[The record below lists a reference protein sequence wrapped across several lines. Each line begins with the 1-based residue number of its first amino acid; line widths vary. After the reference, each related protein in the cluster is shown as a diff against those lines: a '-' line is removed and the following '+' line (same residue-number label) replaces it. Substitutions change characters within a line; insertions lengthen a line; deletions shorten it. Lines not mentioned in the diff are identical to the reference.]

1 MIAKVHLSIG
11 DVLSVLRQEFPDVTI
26 SKIRFLETQGLVTP
40 QRTASGLRKFSK
52 SDVDRLQWILQQ
64 QRDHFYP
71 LKVIKEKIAAMF
83 PPQPQSNGAKTP
95 PTDEQRAA
103 ALARVSTVV
112 AALQEGPREAAA
124 SAALLNGAGSD
135 DSDAGEVVGSA
146 KTMASLAELCSL
158 SGLSELEVTQAEA
171 VGLFASVKVAGEV
184 VYAED
189 AIAVAKL
196 VGQFRR
202 YGMEPRHLRPYAN
215 AIDREMDLVG
225 QVVNPLLRAR
235 TPEARQR
242 AAEHAAEMAKLGQS
256 LRAALLR
263 RALSK
268 LLGS

>member
-1 MIAKVHLSIG
+1 MIAKSHLSIG
-11 DVLSVLRQEFPDVTI
+11 DVLTLLRQEFPDVSI

-40 QRTASGLRKFSK
+40 QRTASGLRKFTK
-52 SDVDRLQWILQQ
+52 DDVDRLQWILQQ
-64 QRDHFYP
+64 QRDHFFP
-71 LKVIKEKIAAMF
+71 LKVIKEKIDDVF

-95 PTDEQRAA
+95 PTDAQRAA
-103 ALARVSTVV
+103 ALERVSHVV
-112 AALQEGPREAAA
+112 AALQEGPREAAQA
-124 SAALLNGAGSD
+124 AALLNANESD
-135 DSDAGEVVGSA
+135 GVVVPDSP
-146 KTMASLAELCSL
+146 KTMVSLAELCGL
-158 SGLSELEVTQAEA
+158 SGLSEAEIAQAEQ
-171 VGLFASVKVAGEV
+171 VGLFSSNKVAGEV
-184 VYAED
+184 VYGDD

-215 AIDREMDLVG
+215 AIDREMDLVQ

-242 AAEHAAEMAKLGQS
+242 AAEHAAELAKLGQS

-268 LLGS
+268 LLGG